1 MCPPSIDR
9 HRKPVSDA
17 IVYDNSLRFSARIFI
32 RMMVW
37 IMQTGLANGLPI
49 AGKKQAV
56 VILL

>member
-1 MCPPSIDR
+1 MYFFAGIEGFFSN
-9 HRKPVSDA
+9 KL
-17 IVYDNSLRFSARIFI
+17 SLGFI

-37 IMQTGLANGLPI
+37 IMQTGLANGLPT

>member
-9 HRKPVSDA
+9 QRKPISDA
-17 IVYDNSLRFSARIFI
+17 IDHDNSLRFSARTFI

-49 AGKKQAV
+49 AGKNQAV
-56 VILL
+56 VI